1 MILYRF
7 WHPHITWTVNWI
19 LQICIFFASPISVW
33 GSPSTK
39 KLRTY
44 FMVIFCCC
52 WGLAISITCV
62 IAAGGTNGLCAGSSL
77 DDGAWSFTLQ
87 PVNLSIYVCKHN
99 QITISEENVYHFV
112 YYKILIIPFGTTALS
127 SRSDIGS
134 GILLMIV
141 TTIAVTCSRGCSFP
155 KWRTIEIPS
164 SPPSTKLIGGLDPG
178 LMLEIG
184 MFKSANFTSWT
195 EKQNKERFI
204 KIWHFLI

>member
-1 MILYRF
+1 M
-7 WHPHITWTVNWI
+7 
-19 LQICIFFASPISVW
+19 
-33 GSPSTK
+33 
-39 KLRTY
+39 
-44 FMVIFCCC
+44 
-52 WGLAISITCV
+52 AISITCV

-77 DDGAWSFTLQ
+77 DDGAWSFTLH

-99 QITISEENVYHFV
+99 QIAIREDNENVIGFYLISF
-112 YYKILIIPFGTTALS
+112 LIIPFGTTALS

-204 KIWHFLI
+204 KIWHFLIQ